1 MTAKTPTTC
10 CPVPAKVDLADG
22 WKTIRQRLVVIDNQD
37 WRDKVTIQ

>member
-1 MTAKTPTTC
+1 MTAKTSTTC
-10 CPVPAKVDLADG
+10 CPAKVDLADG